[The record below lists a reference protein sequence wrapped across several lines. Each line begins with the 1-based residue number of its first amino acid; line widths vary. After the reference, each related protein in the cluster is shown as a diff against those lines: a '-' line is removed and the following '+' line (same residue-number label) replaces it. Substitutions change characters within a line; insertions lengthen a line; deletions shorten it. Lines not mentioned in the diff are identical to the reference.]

1 MAWTYYITDRKS
13 CPVPLIDNIRW
24 AVEASVDFVQI
35 REKDLP
41 ARDLFALSVQAAALA
56 REHSTRILVND
67 RLDIALAAG
76 LDGIHLGQSSIPPR
90 VIRQR
95 VSAPEFLIGV
105 STHSLEEIRAIE
117 NQEVSFV
124 TFGPVF
130 HTPSKAPYGAPV
142 GLEAL
147 GQAVLASP
155 IPVLALG
162 GVDGVNCRLC
172 LSKGVAGIAAIRLF
186 QDPSG
191 FPTALV
197 HSIRQSPMVL
207 RRDQ

>member
-1 MAWTYYITDRKS
+1 VAWTYYITDRKT
-13 CPVPLIDNIRW
+13 CPVPLIENIRR
-24 AVEASVDFVQI
+24 AIHASVDFIQI

-41 ARDLFALSVQAAALA
+41 TRDLFELSVQAAALA

-76 LDGIHLGQSSIPPR
+76 LDGIHLGQSSVPPR

-95 VSAPEFLIGV
+95 VSTPKFLIGV
-105 STHSLEEIRAIE
+105 STHSLEEIRAVK
-117 NQEVSFV
+117 NQEVSLV

-130 HTPSKAPYGAPV
+130 QTPSKVPYGAPV

-162 GVDGVNCRLC
+162 GVDAVNCQQC
-172 LSKGVAGIAAIRLF
+172 LSTGVAGIAAIRLF
-186 QDPSG
+186 QDPGG

-197 HSIRQSPMVL
+197 QSIRQSPMA
-207 RRDQ
+207 

>member
-1 MAWTYYITDRKS
+1 VAWTYYITDRKT
-13 CPVPLIDNIRW
+13 CPVPLIENIRR
-24 AVEASVDFVQI
+24 AIHASVDFIQI

-41 ARDLFALSVQAAALA
+41 ARDLFELSVQAAALA
-56 REHSTRILVND
+56 RKHSTRILVND

-76 LDGIHLGQSSIPPR
+76 LDGIHLGQSSVPPR
-90 VIRQR
+90 VIRQQ
-95 VSAPEFLIGV
+95 VSTPKFLIGV
-105 STHSLEEIRAIE
+105 SAHSLEEIRAVK

-130 HTPSKAPYGAPV
+130 QTPSKVPYGAPV

-162 GVDGVNCRLC
+162 GVDAVNCQQC

-197 HSIRQSPMVL
+197 QSIRQSPMA
-207 RRDQ
+207 